1 MVSQNRPTKKAG
13 GPYAV
18 AIAIAALGGLSL
30 WYWGSPNRDFLEQQE
45 QYRRSRDG
53 VDAAVAGTLD
63 SRGTR
68 IAERYVSAYQSG
80 ACSQVIELT
89 WWMQERLHAVS
100 GLGSDERGAAMEDL
114 CELVKDRSM
123 EANRLRPLGTE
134 DQYVFTPLA
143 QVEVTGVDDG
153 RDDLVKP
160 VMERVWMRVS
170 YPVPTQALR
179 DETGAPIKSLKVG
192 VNVSSDEYVLK
203 AGAIGNLEID
213 FESISYNW

>member
-18 AIAIAALGGLSL
+18 AIAIVALGGLSL
-30 WYWGSPNRDFLEQQE
+30 WYWGSPNQDFLEQQE
-45 QYRRSRDG
+45 LYRRSRDG
-53 VDAAVAGTLD
+53 VDAADTPD

-68 IAERYVSAYQSG
+68 IAERYVSAYQSR

-100 GLGSDERGAAMEDL
+100 GLGPEERGAAMADL

-134 DQYVFTPLA
+134 DQYIFAPLA
-143 QVEVTGVDDG
+143 QIEVTGVDDG
-153 RDDLVKP
+153 REDLVKP

-179 DETGAPIKSLKVG
+179 DETGVAIKSLRVG
-192 VNVSSDEYVLK
+192 LNVSSDEYVLK